1 MHDRSD
7 RIKFIISFSTDLLIE
22 SRRHVP
28 LFSNA
33 EEERSHTDI
42 NSRKTGQMDTK
53 SNEPN
58 TFK

>member
-7 RIKFIISFSTDLLIE
+7 RIKFIISFLTDLLID
-22 SRRHVP
+22 SRRHAP

-33 EEERSHTDI
+33 DEERSHIYI

>member
-1 MHDRSD
+1 MHDKSD
-7 RIKFIISFSTDLLIE
+7 RIKFIISFSIDLLID

-33 EEERSHTDI
+33 EEERSHIYI